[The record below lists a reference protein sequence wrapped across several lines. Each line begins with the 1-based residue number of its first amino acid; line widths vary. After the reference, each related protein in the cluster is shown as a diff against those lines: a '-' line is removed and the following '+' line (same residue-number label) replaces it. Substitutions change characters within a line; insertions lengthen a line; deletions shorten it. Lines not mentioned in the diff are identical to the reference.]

1 MVTENGVT
9 LREFVSL
16 DGRVHDSGR
25 IDYMTRYL
33 RELGP
38 WVYESAAHAPS
49 EKARRNA

>member
-1 MVTENGVT
+1 MGPEGARAAHPQH
-9 LREFVSL
+9 LP
-16 DGRVHDSGR
+16 RVALPHT
-25 IDYMTRYL
+25 IDPRYL